1 MSDGNLVAQSIS
13 NILKSYNL
21 DIKSDGLK
29 ETPQRVSRMY
39 DELLSGYDRNPKE
52 IFKTFENDSY
62 SGLVMVADIQFYS
75 LCEHHMVPF
84 HGKAHIGYVPNG
96 KILGLSKFAR
106 LVNIFSRRLQVQER
120 LTEQVAQAI
129 SDNLHPKGVIVYM
142 EAEHL
147 CMSMR
152 GVNKPGATTKTLSIK
167 GFEHEKQLYVDQFM
181 SQIRK

>member
-1 MSDGNLVAQSIS
+1 MSDGNLVAKSVSSI
-13 NILKSYNL
+13 LEAHNL
-21 DIKSDGLK
+21 DIESDGLK

-39 DELLSGYDRNPKE
+39 DELLSGYNRNPKE
-52 IFKTFENDSY
+52 VFKTFENGSY
-62 SGLVMVADIQFYS
+62 AGLVMVADIQFYS

-96 KILGLSKFAR
+96 RILGLSKFAR

-167 GFEHEKQLYVDQFM
+167 GFENEKQLYVDQFM
-181 SQIRK
+181 SQVRK